1 MAWRDVARPEG
12 SVDLLLLKKG
22 GAEVERNS
30 GASVVDLGDGV
41 FCLEFHTKMNAIG
54 GDVLAMVHRA
64 VKRAEA
70 EGVGLVVA
78 NQGVNFSVGANL
90 AVLTMAI
97 AEGDFDEVNLSVAAF
112 QRATMALKY
121 ARVPVVSA
129 PHGMALGGGCE
140 VCLHSDQV
148 NALAETYM
156 GLVEIGVGL
165 LPAGGGTKELAL
177 RAVRAA
183 EAGDADPSPFVFK
196 AFSTIAMGKVST
208 SAAEAGQLGF
218 LRQGDSITLGADRL
232 IHDAKQKV
240 LALAVNYRP
249 SAPALDIR
257 APGRS
262 MAASLG
268 SQLWNMRMGGFV
280 TEYEEKLGRT
290 IAGVLTGGDVAAGTV
305 VGEQWF
311 LDLEREA
318 FLKLCGEKK
327 TVERIQHML
336 KKGKPLRN

>member
-1 MAWRDVARPEG
+1 VARPEG

-54 GDVLAMVHRA
+54 NDVLAMVHKA
-64 VKRAEA
+64 VRRAET

-78 NQGVNFSVGANL
+78 NQGTNFSAGANL
-90 AVLTMAI
+90 ALLTMAI
-97 AEGDFDEVNLSVAAF
+97 AEGAFDEVNLTVAAF
-112 QRATMALKY
+112 QKATMALKY
-121 ARVPVVSA
+121 ARVPVVAA

-140 VCLHSDQV
+140 VCLHADQV

-165 LPAGGGTKELAL
+165 LPAGGGTKEMAL

-196 AFSTIAMGKVST
+196 AFSTIAMAKVST
-208 SAAEAGQLGF
+208 SAAEAAQLGF
-218 LRQGDSITLGADRL
+218 LRPGDAITLGSDRL

-249 SAPALDIR
+249 GSPATDVK

-262 MAASLG
+262 MAGSLG
-268 SQLWNMRMGGFV
+268 SQLWNLRMGGFI

-290 IAGVLTGGDVAAGTV
+290 IAGVLTGGDVAAGTA

-318 FLKLCGEKK
+318 FLRLCGEKK
-327 TVERIQHML
+327 TLERIQHML

>member
-1 MAWRDVARPEG
+1 
-12 SVDLLLLKKG
+12 
-22 GAEVERNS
+22 
-30 GASVVDLGDGV
+30 
-41 FCLEFHTKMNAIG
+41 
-54 GDVLAMVHRA
+54 
-64 VKRAEA
+64 
-70 EGVGLVVA
+70 
-78 NQGVNFSVGANL
+78 
-90 AVLTMAI
+90 
-97 AEGDFDEVNLSVAAF
+97 
-112 QRATMALKY
+112 MALKY

-208 SAAEAGQLGF
+208 SAAEAAAARLPAAGRRDHPERRPADPRRQAEGSRTGGELPAVGSGPGHPGARTLHGGQPG
-218 LRQGDSITLGADRL
+218 
-232 IHDAKQKV
+232 V
-240 LALAVNYRP
+240 
-249 SAPALDIR
+249 PALEH
-257 APGRS
+257 AHGRLRHRVRGE
-262 MAASLG
+262 A
-268 SQLWNMRMGGFV
+268 
-280 TEYEEKLGRT
+280 GRT
-290 IAGVLTGGDVAAGTV
+290 IADVLTGGDVAAGTV
-305 VGEQWF
+305 VTEQWF